1 MPPEGIRRSGRIPKE
16 IAIVLLGSDTEG
28 RSFAEETKT
37 LVLSR
42 HGASLL
48 SRNKL
53 VPEQEMFI
61 RYLDT
66 NKEAEVRL
74 VGQIGERSDGY
85 IYGVAFVDQSLKFW
99 DIEFPLPTQSERESR
114 KVLLECSGC
123 QVHEPA
129 DLDALEQDVYA
140 VNEGILRYCKRC
152 LLQTIWKQ
160 VRGGLP
166 GEPVAPAAPPP
177 PPPVAAQEPQPEVPP
192 PPPAAPKNRRRE
204 VRARVNLK
212 ACIRFSGG
220 EEIVVCEDMSRGG
233 LCFKSRTHYPEKAT
247 IEVAAPYSPGSQPIF
262 AFAEIMHVQ
271 ELPKEKRFRCGAA
284 YLKAPKESR
293 DS

>member
-16 IAIVLLGSDTEG
+16 IAILLLGSDTEG
-28 RSFAEETKT
+28 RGFAEETKT
-37 LVLSR
+37 IVLSR

-53 VPEQEMFI
+53 VPEQEMFL
-61 RYLDT
+61 RYLGT

-85 IYGVAFVDQSLKFW
+85 IYGVAFVDQRLNFW
-99 DIEFPLPTQSERESR
+99 DLEFPPATPSEKQAS
-114 KVLLECSGC
+114 KALLECSGC
-123 QVHEPA
+123 QTRESV
-129 DLDALEQDVYA
+129 DLDVLEQDVYA

-160 VRGGLP
+160 VRGGFAA
-166 GEPVAPAAPPP
+166 EFPASIPAPPP
-177 PPPVAAQEPQPEVPP
+177 PPAPAQEPQPAVPP
-192 PPPAAPKNRRRE
+192 PPPPPKNRRRE

-212 ACIRFSGG
+212 ACIRFSGS
-220 EEIVVCEDMSRGG
+220 EEIVACEDMSRGG
-233 LCFKSRTHYPEKAT
+233 LCFKSRTHYMEKSV

-271 ELPKEKRFRCGAA
+271 ELPKERRFRCGAA

-293 DS
+293 DL